1 MANESIKAAF
11 QRLWEHTINKIEE
24 RVEKEEGKGL
34 STNDFTDEYK
44 NKIDIQPDWNQNDE
58 TAVDYVR
65 NRTHW
70 TEGITEVE
78 IYPETTIQITTD
90 SSEGL
95 LSETEPIGL
104 VADDNYA
111 ITYNGTD
118 YTCTAID
125 ASMLMNDMPAT
136 AIGNVG
142 LAFGTG
148 DSGEPFLI
156 VELSPEVAAEMG
168 AYAMMIDLSGSTEVT
183 VGIIHL
189 QETVHKIPNK
199 YLPKVTVPKNII
211 DGKSLGSLRTLGA
224 NAASEIGQFAFAEGN
239 GTTASGDHSHAEGS
253 GTVAVGANSHAEGNL
268 TTASGDSSHA
278 EGLNATASGNYSHAE
293 GWSTT
298 ASGDNSH
305 AEGYHTTASGNWS
318 HTEGNQ
324 TTASGISS
332 HAEGNLTTA
341 SGTSSHAEGF
351 NVLALGKYSHVEG
364 GSNQTVVLTL
374 TGDAKATTY
383 SLTTWQSY
391 VKVGQIV
398 KYNDVYATIIES
410 SMSDLTITLNR
421 TLSTEAL
428 DSVDAYIIFGIA

>member
-1 MANESIKAAF
+1 MS
-11 QRLWEHTINKIEE
+11 EE
-24 RVEKEEGKGL
+24 
-34 STNDFTDEYK
+34 
-44 NKIDIQPDWNQNDE
+44 KIDAYTVYASTDYVDEKIANVNSVKDWNQNDE
-58 TAVDYVR
+58 TALDYIK

-70 TEGITEVE
+70 TEDITEVE

-90 SSEGL
+90 DPGL

-125 ASMLMNDMPAT
+125 ASMLMNNMPVT
-136 AIGNVG
+136 AIGNVE
-142 LAFGTG
+142 LALGTG
-148 DSGEPFLI
+148 DSGEPFII
-156 VELSPEVAAEMG
+156 VEFSPEVAAEMG
-168 AYAMMIDLSGSTEVT
+168 AYAMMTDLSGSTEVT
-183 VGIIHL
+183 VGITHL

-211 DGKSLGSLRTLGA
+211 DGKSLGSLRTLGVNVA
-224 NAASEIGQFAFAEGN
+224 NEIGQFAFAEGSD
-239 GTTASGDHSHAEGS
+239 TK
-253 GTVAVGANSHAEGNL
+253 
-268 TTASGDSSHA
+268 
-278 EGLNATASGNYSHAE
+278 ASGNYSHAE
-293 GWSTT
+293 GTNTT
-298 ASGDNSH
+298 ASG
-305 AEGYHTTASGNWS
+305 Y
-318 HTEGNQ
+318 
-324 TTASGISS
+324 SS
-332 HAEGNLTTA
+332 HAEGNRTTA
-341 SGTSSHAEGF
+341 SGDSSHAEGF

-364 GSNQTVVLTL
+364 GSNQTEVLTL

-383 SLTTWQSY
+383 SLTTWRSC
-391 VKVGQIV
+391 VKVGRIV